1 MDFERKDI
9 AELYPP
15 NTWKG
20 ARIQELKRFR
30 PFNKETTSWTG
41 MNYNFLVEG
50 EELVYKIR

>member
-20 ARIQELKRFR
+20 ARIEELKRFR
-30 PFNKETTSWTG
+30 PFNKETNSWTG
-41 MNYNFLVEG
+41 MNYNLLVEG
-50 EELVYKIR
+50 EEELYKIR